1 VDHRVLERLEE
12 VLLKLEV
19 RELLLFEKAHRELPE
34 RVERKEADVGVVV
47 AADLRPGE
55 SDVGQQMSSAN
66 PRRWEMTDLVEV
78 LAEDLPDARPLEP
91 DPGHVVVRDLDELL
105 QAEEARVIRAA

>member
-1 VDHRVLERLEE
+1 
-12 VLLKLEV
+12 
-19 RELLLFEKAHRELPE
+19 
-34 RVERKEADVGVVV
+34 
-47 AADLRPGE
+47 
-55 SDVGQQMSSAN
+55 
-66 PRRWEMTDLVEV
+66 MTDLVEV